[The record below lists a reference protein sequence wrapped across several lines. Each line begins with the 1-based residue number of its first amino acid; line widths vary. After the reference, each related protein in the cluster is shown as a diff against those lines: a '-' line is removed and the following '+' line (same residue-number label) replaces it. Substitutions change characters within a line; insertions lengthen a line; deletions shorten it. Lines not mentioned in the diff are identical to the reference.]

1 VLFHV
6 AARNKTVVFRITPDE
21 YQNLKSACSEH
32 GARSLSD
39 YARARVLSAADESTL
54 AGIGRKLNELE
65 HAVQVLTDTLQAS
78 VEFPQPAVEEAWQST
93 SHATAR

>member
-1 VLFHV
+1 M

-21 YQNLKSACSEH
+21 YDHLKTACSEQ

-39 YARARVLSAADESTL
+39 YARARVLAATDEPAL

-65 HAVQVLTDTLQAS
+65 LAVQQLADALQS
-78 VEFPQPAVEEAWQST
+78 GVEFPQPAAEEAWQST
-93 SHATAR
+93 SHAIAR